1 MTKGRVLELRGPE
14 GTRDALTELLRSG
27 AKQLLEAAVA
37 AELEEFL
44 AAHRER
50 RLPDGRAQVV
60 RNGFL
65 PEREIQ
71 TGIGSVAVR
80 VPRARDRG
88 GQGFTFS
95 SSLLPPYLR
104 KSRSIEELL
113 PWLYLKGISTNDMQE
128 ALSALLG
135 ADAPGLSSSTICRL
149 KSEWE
154 HECDEWGKE
163 SLAKKKYVY
172 VWADGIHCGIRGEDA
187 RMCLLVLMGVT
198 DTGHKEIIALD
209 SGYRESQESW
219 LVFLRGLK
227 ERGMVAPLLAVGDGA
242 LGFWKAV
249 REVFPATREQRCWQH
264 KTLNVLDRL
273 PKSLR
278 DKGLSLLRDIW
289 MAATKKEAEKACNV
303 FNATFKDKYPR
314 AVETLEKDKERLL
327 TFYDFPALHWRSLRT
342 TNPIESAFATV
353 RHRSS
358 RAKGCVS
365 RTTMLAFA
373 FKLMQ
378 SAQKRWNRIAGF
390 SHLAEVITGVV
401 FTDGVAQKKKN
412 NETDINQNRVAA

>member
-1 MTKGRVLELRGPE
+1 MTKGKVIELRGPE
-14 GTRDALTELLRSG
+14 GTRDALTELLRTG
-27 AKQLLEAAVA
+27 ARKLLEEAVT

-71 TGIGSVAVR
+71 TGIGPLSVR

-88 GQGFTFS
+88 GEGFSFS

-113 PWLYLKGISTNDMQE
+113 PWLYLKGLSTNDMQE

-135 ADAPGLSSSTICRL
+135 TDAPGLSSSTICRL

-154 HECDEWGKE
+154 QECDEWGKE
-163 SLAKKKYVY
+163 SLTKKEYVY
-172 VWADGIHCGIRGEDA
+172 VWADGIHCGIRGEDE

-198 DTGHKEIIALD
+198 ETGHKEIIALD
-209 SGYRESQESW
+209 SGYRESTESW
-219 LVFLRGLK
+219 LAFLRGLK

-242 LGFWKAV
+242 LGFWKALS
-249 REVFPATREQRCWQH
+249 EVFPATQHQRCWQH

-289 MAATKKEAEKACNV
+289 MAPTKNAALTAWNV
-303 FNATFKDKYPR
+303 FCATFKDKYPK
-314 AVETLEKDKERLL
+314 AVETLEKDKVKLL
-327 TFYDFPALHWRSLRT
+327 TFYNFPALHWRSLRT

-358 RAKGCVS
+358 KAKGCVS
-365 RTTMLAFA
+365 RRSMLAFA

-378 SAQKRWNRIAGF
+378 SAQKKWNRLAGF
-390 SHLAEVITGVV
+390 NQLAEVIRGVV
-401 FTDGVAQKKKN
+401 FTDGVAQKKKTN
-412 NETDINQNRVAA
+412 DTNINHERVAA